1 MDCYLTA
8 WKGYRRLYQQSVRAF
23 DIKAISHLLPTL
35 LFHHVGVG
43 WEVLQLG
50 GFRTPTLGH
59 RSAIATPN
67 LIHASIA
74 SSSTVCET
82 GREKDTLALYCQSPL
97 WHCTPFFPHFY
108 STAHSQSP
116 LKATDLQKHSIYVLI
131 SEHVLISFSE
141 RNDIC

>member
-1 MDCYLTA
+1 MDRYLTA
-8 WKGYRRLYQQSVRAF
+8 WKGYRRLYQQSVCAF

-82 GREKDTLALYCQSPL
+82 GREKDTLALHCQSPL
-97 WHCTPFFPHFY
+97 WHFTLHTKFSIFSPFLLNCPFSKPFKRNR
-108 STAHSQSP
+108 SSKTN
-116 LKATDLQKHSIYVLI
+116 SIY
-131 SEHVLISFSE
+131 VLISFSE